1 MLINVNKGNFLAIF
15 HLMAETDNVERELCD
30 WFLDV
35 KRIVEAVGSEISV
48 PRIAGK
54 QIHRANATTDVATP
68 EGYYRVNVA
77 TPEGYYRVNV
87 ATPEGY
93 YHVNVATPEG
103 YYHVNVAAPL
113 LDHLHQE
120 MSNRFDH
127 ENRVRNKINCLI

>member
-1 MLINVNKGNFLAIF
+1 M
-15 HLMAETDNVERELCD
+15 
-30 WFLDV
+30 
-35 KRIVEAVGSEISV
+35 EAVGSEISV

-93 YHVNVATPEG
+93 YRVNVATPEGYYHVNVATPEG
-103 YYHVNVAAPL
+103 YYHVNIAAPL